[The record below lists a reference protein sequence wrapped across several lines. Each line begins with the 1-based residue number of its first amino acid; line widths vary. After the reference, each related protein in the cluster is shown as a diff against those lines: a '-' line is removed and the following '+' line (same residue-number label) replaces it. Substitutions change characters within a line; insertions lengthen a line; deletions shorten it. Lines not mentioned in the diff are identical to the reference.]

1 MLPTTPPPIYLLHA
15 QRSPMGR
22 YKGALAGV
30 RPDELARL
38 LLHQLIKP
46 FADPFSNS
54 VHQQR
59 GLVALGCANQAGED
73 SRNVARQ
80 AQLLA
85 QLPFTWPAFTTN
97 QLCASGALAVMQ
109 AAQALQQGQ
118 ATFALAGGVES
129 MSRSP
134 LAQLPPHAWPHPPPP
149 PPREDTTLGWRFT
162 HPDFEALGWRHSM
175 VQTVEQRLKTHPL
188 PTALM
193 HAVVLQSH
201 TRALA
206 TKALSE
212 PLRFEVAGYTVDE
225 PPRAGLTEA
234 VLNRL
239 TPLEPEGQ
247 LTAATM
253 APFADGAAGV
263 VLATA
268 EGTAAALGLS
278 PEALSTRYPQLRGWA
293 MVGCN
298 PLEMVMGPTLAVEA
312 LRQQCP
318 HMPPLEA
325 FAVIELHE
333 AFAAGHLWNSEA
345 LGLAWN
351 DPRMNAWG
359 GALALGAPMG
369 AVGPHLVA
377 TAFGRLSHPAA
388 QHNPAPQ
395 PLHALVAMGVG
406 MGQGLACWLSLG

>member
-1 MLPTTPPPIYLLHA
+1 
-15 QRSPMGR
+15 MGR
-22 YKGALAGV
+22 YKGALASV
-30 RPDELARL
+30 RPDELAARL
-38 LLHQLIKP
+38 LHHLALP
-46 FADPFSNS
+46 FENLP
-54 VHQQR
+54 QQR

-97 QLCASGALAVMQ
+97 QLCASGALAIMQ

-134 LAQLPPHAWPHPPPP
+134 LAQLPPHAWPHPAQPTPW
-149 PPREDTTLGWRFT
+149 EDTTLGWRFT
-162 HPDFEALGWRHSM
+162 HPAFEALGWRHSM
-175 VQTVEQRLKTHPL
+175 MQTVEQRLKTHPL

-201 TRALA
+201 ARALA
-206 TKALSE
+206 TEALTA
-212 PLRFEVAGYTVDE
+212 PLRFEVAGRTVDE
-225 PPRAGLTEA
+225 PPRVGLNET

-239 TPLEPEGQ
+239 TPLEPQGQ

-263 VLATA
+263 VLATE
-268 EGTAAALGLS
+268 EGAAALGVS
-278 PEALSTRYPQLRGWA
+278 PTALSTHYPQVRGWA

-312 LRQQCP
+312 LRQQYP

-325 FAVIELHE
+325 FTVIELHE

-351 DPRMNAWG
+351 DTRINAWG

-369 AVGPHLVA
+369 AVGGHLI
-377 TAFGRLSHPAA
+377 TTLCGRLQQAA
-388 QHNPAPQ
+388 ATGAAPQ